1 MGNTVTP
8 LQGYLAGIF
17 RSPGMTV
24 GGSTV
29 HELVRNGDFE
39 TGDFTNWTNNTTGSR
54 ATVVASSGYNE
65 MSYGAVLVDD
75 GPTGNTVQI
84 TGSRTLDTPFN
95 PTDAAEYDVVLSC
108 WAKHSVAGNT
118 GSLKLVLR
126 DPTGS
131 ILTSGSVALVDHG
144 FYPEADW
151 GYYSVRIDAVDR
163 LETIEWQVSTDMAS
177 GSTGTMYVDNVSCAV
192 VQQIAG
198 AYGALT
204 KEGDEWETEDVT
216 TFASV
221 GVDGPFRRWA
231 PTMRSQGK
239 IHVDSFY
246 VTSEQPA
253 TPMAQQ
259 DKVFVVLATK
269 KGTKTQDRWEFW
281 ARPMG
286 VEFRAPIGEVQK
298 EPFDLIIDGIVGY
311 ADR

>member
-17 RSPGMTV
+17 RSPGVTV

-29 HELVRNGDFE
+29 HELVQNGDFE

-54 ATVVASSGYNE
+54 ATVAASSGYNE

-198 AYGALT
+198 AYGTLT
-204 KEGDEWETEDVT
+204 KEGDEWDTEDVT

-221 GVDGPFRRWA
+221 GRRWA
-231 PTMRSQGK
+231 PTMRTQGR

-269 KGTKTQDRWEFW
+269 KGTKTQDR
-281 ARPMG
+281 
-286 VEFRAPIGEVQK
+286 GEVQK